1 MWRFLLNSKI
11 GYVGVVLFLALLH
24 YFFYGSEMTRGLDYT
39 LYDVSRGVFEDSPS
53 HESEEKNASNNT
65 VIVNIDEKSLQSI
78 GQWPWSR
85 NRLAEL
91 VDDINS
97 MNPAN
102 IAINMIF
109 PELDRSSP
117 VMQSKNSSSNIG
129 TPWNGLSVDKRDYD
143 QLFMNAIQKSHATLS
158 VYLHSRDNMSI
169 CEKTLSRNLRFQY
182 LSNKIETKS
191 SILCNHQVLQ
201 KSVTNFGFIN
211 LEVDEDSFLRRAS
224 FFMSYKGVVIP
235 SFALATLFSL
245 DKNIAID
252 DHSKIHFLD
261 HYIEMNDDMKVL
273 LNFNNSRPKMVSATD
288 ALHWKLDPNIFKG
301 KIVLIGLSI
310 VGLNNIYPISKDI
323 KMSNM
328 EVQATFIEN
337 VLDETLLVQPKVYQ
351 KINILIS
358 FLFSCLLLYFLSK
371 RYYILTLGAIPILVI
386 GTFLYLSLFYFE
398 GTYVSL
404 GYFWMPFSRSFLFIA
419 VLFVGIYI
427 IDKNRS
433 YGELQKSHN
442 TTVES
447 ISLVAGMREGE
458 TGEHIWR
465 TKNYVKVLAEYLYEH
480 HEYRDILTPNYI
492 SCLYEATPL
501 YDIGKVELPDTV
513 RKKEGKFTPQEY
525 ITMQEH
531 PLLAKAI
538 IEKAMKF
545 YDKNSFLEMS
555 YNVAY
560 YHHERWNGTGYPLG
574 LKEEEIP
581 LEAQLVGLADVYDAL
596 VSKCSYKKSYRY
608 DKVEQIIMEGQG
620 LEFNPILVDAFIELK
635 DKFREIHK
643 LWEDK

>member
-11 GYVGVVLFLALLH
+11 KYIGAVLFLALLH
-24 YFFYGSEMTRGLDYT
+24 YFFYSSEMTRDIDYK
-39 LYDVSRGVFEDSPS
+39 LYDISRELLEESNSDIED
-53 HESEEKNASNNT
+53 ENGSNNT
-65 VIVNIDEKSLQSI
+65 VIVNVDEKSLQNL

-85 NRLAEL
+85 NILARL

-97 MNPAN
+97 MNPST
-102 IAINMIF
+102 IAINMVF
-109 PELDRSSP
+109 PELDRTSP
-117 VMQSKNSSSNIG
+117 IMQSRAYSNNID
-129 TPWNGLSVDKRDYD
+129 TPLNGLSSNKKDYD
-143 QLFMNAIQKSHATLS
+143 QLFMESIHKFNSTLS
-158 VYLHSRDNMSI
+158 VYLHDGDTMSS
-169 CEKTLSRNLRFQY
+169 CEKTLFKNLRFQY
-182 LSNKIETKS
+182 LSSKIESKS

-211 LEVDEDSFLRRAS
+211 LEVDEDSFLRRTS
-224 FFMSYKGVVIP
+224 FFMSHKGIVIP

-252 DHSKIHFLD
+252 DERKIHFLD
-261 HYIEMNDDMKVL
+261 HSIKMNDDMEVL
-273 LNFNNSRPKMVSATD
+273 LNFNNSQPKIVSAID
-288 ALHWKLDPNIFKG
+288 VLKWKLNPAIFKA

-310 VGLNNIYPISKDI
+310 VGSNDIYPISKDI
-323 KMSNM
+323 KMSNI

-337 VLDETLLVQPKVYQ
+337 VLDEILFVQPKVYQ
-351 KINILIS
+351 KVNIFIS
-358 FLFSCLLLYFLSK
+358 FLLSLVFLYLLSK
-371 RYYILTLGAIPILVI
+371 HYYMAILGAIPVLAI
-386 GTFLYLSLFYFE
+386 GTFLYLFLFYLQ
-398 GTYVSL
+398 GIYVSI
-404 GYFWMPFSRSFLFIA
+404 GYFWMPFSHTFLFITFISVA
-419 VLFVGIYI
+419 IYI
-427 IDKNRS
+427 IDKNRF
-433 YGELQKSHN
+433 YGELQKSHD

-447 ISLVAGMREGE
+447 ISLVAGMRDGE

-480 HEYRDILTPNYI
+480 DKYRDVLTPNYI

-501 YDIGKVELPDTV
+501 YDIGKVKLPDTI

-525 ITMQEH
+525 IEMQEH

-545 YDKNSFLEMS
+545 YDKNSFLEMA
-555 YNVAY
+555 YNIAY

-596 VSKCSYKKSYRY
+596 VSKYYKESCSY
-608 DKVEQIIMEGQG
+608 DKVEQIIIDGQE
-620 LEFNPILVDAFIELK
+620 LEFNPILVEAFIEIK
-635 DKFREIHK
+635 DRFREIHK
-643 LWEDK
+643 LWEE